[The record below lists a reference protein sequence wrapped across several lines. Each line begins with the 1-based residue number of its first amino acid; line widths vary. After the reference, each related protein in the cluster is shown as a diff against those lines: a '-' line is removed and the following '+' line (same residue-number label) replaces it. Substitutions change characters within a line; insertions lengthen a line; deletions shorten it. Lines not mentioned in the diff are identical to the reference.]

1 MPIFSVYII
10 NKAGSLIY
18 DKDFNKNPKLPSNEK
33 IMLASMFHSLYAI
46 TSKVSPENKSS
57 GIEVLETDTFR
68 LQCFQ
73 TLTGTKF
80 FVIAAPEDKGLDSVL
95 KQINELY
102 ADFVLKNPF
111 YSLEMPIRI
120 DLFDQ
125 TLSKLINDY
134 VPPP

>member
-1 MPIFSVYII
+1 MGLYCRR
-10 NKAGSLIY
+10 L
-18 DKDFNKNPKLPSNEK
+18 NPF
-33 IMLASMFHSLYAI
+33 ICSLYAI

-73 TLTGTKF
+73 TLTGTANFTLVDIFFQHSDDTPNKIGTKF